1 MTGLSVRE
9 ARGGPGGRCMS
20 AWAVCRTSEDPEERH
35 WPGQPETSESM
46 TTSGPDLSQKS
57 ESKNQPE
64 SESKKLRI
72 KN

>member
-1 MTGLSVRE
+1 MIGKLEGGDSVQE
-9 ARGGPGGRCMS
+9 ARDGRCMS

-35 WPGQPETSESM
+35 WPGQTSESM

-57 ESKNQPE
+57 ESKNRPE
-64 SESKKLRI
+64 SQSKKLRI